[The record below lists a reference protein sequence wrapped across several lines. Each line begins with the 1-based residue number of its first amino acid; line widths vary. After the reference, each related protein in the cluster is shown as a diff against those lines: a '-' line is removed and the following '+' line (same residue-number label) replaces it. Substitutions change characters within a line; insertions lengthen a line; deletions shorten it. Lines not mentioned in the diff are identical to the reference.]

1 MSINLVGGENSTYS
15 LIKQGIKAS
24 TERAKVISNNIA
36 NINTKGY
43 KRFSVVFEENI
54 NGSGQTDLQ
63 MKTTNEN
70 HFSNSESLGNISVK
84 RDNSTSMRTDGNN
97 VDLDVEKVEICN

>member
-24 TERAKVISNNIA
+24 TTRAKAISNNIA

-43 KRFSVVFEENI
+43 KRFR
-54 NGSGQTDLQ
+54 
-63 MKTTNEN
+63 K
-70 HFSNSESLGNISVK
+70 K
-84 RDNSTSMRTDGNN
+84 Y
-97 VDLDVEKVEICN
+97 KYK